1 MSQFNRLLLILVI
14 IPTFVIGCDRLSS
27 TDDSNKDGDIF
38 ADDVNNSSA
47 SIDEYLKSNR
57 RFGVFTDFLIMAD
70 LDDTLDIQ
78 GPFTVF
84 APTDEAFDRLPL
96 RARRILRRDRDI
108 RREVLLHHVVETE
121 FSLSELQDEV
131 RLRPLNGRRLRV
143 FVSNGETF
151 VGPARI
157 VQNNGFVRNGVIH
170 VIDEVLIP
178 RRLQPTLG
186 L

>member
-1 MSQFNRLLLILVI
+1 MSQINRLVLILFMIPALLI
-14 IPTFVIGCDRLSS
+14 GCERLNSL
-27 TDDSNKDGDIF
+27 DDTNKDGDIF
-38 ADDVNNSSA
+38 SDDAKNSSA

-57 RFGVFTDFLIMAD
+57 RFGIFTDFLMMAD

-84 APTDEAFDRLPL
+84 APTDAAFDRLPI
-96 RARRILRRDRDI
+96 RAQRILRRDRDI
-108 RREVLLHHVVETE
+108 RREVLLHHVVESE
-121 FSLSELQDEV
+121 FSLLELQDQV

-151 VGPARI
+151 VGPAKI
-157 VQNNGFVRNGVIH
+157 MQNNGFVRNGVIH